1 MSEQTIDLGRL
12 RMNTALFLKDVS
24 YVELAGGA
32 IRVMVNDVPVKD
44 VGYYEKRQFFQ
55 DAAKLGISL
64 RLVES
69 DFEQQMKE
77 IPF

>member
-32 IRVMVNDVPVKD
+32 IRVRVNDVPVKD
-44 VGYYEKRQFFQ
+44 VGYYEKRQFFR

>member
-1 MSEQTIDLGRL
+1 MRKEKFVVENT

-24 YVELAGGA
+24 YVVLAGGA